1 MNQEPKGFIPTPY
14 PYHHELE
21 IDISDITNLGIGI
34 GRDNDWVI
42 QVPYCWPGEKIRAKI
57 FRNHSNYSQAD
68 LVEVIHPSLTGLNHD
83 ANYMEVAGGANTR
96 E

>member
-34 GRDNDWVI
+34 GRDNGWVI

-68 LVEVIHPSLTGLNHD
+68 LVEVIHPSPDRIEPRCKLYGSC
-83 ANYMEVAGGANTR
+83 GGANTR